1 VALHVQHRSLRPAF
15 LISGQEQCP
24 FAAPAEQ
31 TQPLFIPSLFK
42 QQPLTLSYQILSD
55 RRGYYTFPAIPLR
68 STGPFGFFS
77 TRRTVTAPGDILIY
91 PRYYPLKRLMALEK
105 RSLGPR
111 ETAKVGLGSQVI
123 GTRDYRS
130 GDSMRQV
137 HWRSTARRGN
147 LVVKEFATENQLS
160 LMVVLDLQRGSNLGS
175 GKFSTFETAL
185 RLAATFAYYADY
197 KKLPIY
203 LAGTSPS
210 WTPPKTPLSWWAILN
225 YLAKVQQDG
234 HLPLGQ
240 LLGKL
245 PALPFV
251 VVLVSHPTAEIAKD
265 LATLAQRCGQVLAI
279 SINPTESDV
288 GELPLPQRSN
298 LRYISVVAAE
308 WLETVKQL

>member
-1 VALHVQHRSLRPAF
+1 
-15 LISGQEQCP
+15 
-24 FAAPAEQ
+24 
-31 TQPLFIPSLFK
+31 
-42 QQPLTLSYQILSD
+42 
-55 RRGYYTFPAIPLR
+55 
-68 STGPFGFFS
+68 
-77 TRRTVTAPGDILIY
+77 
-91 PRYYPLKRLMALEK
+91 
-105 RSLGPR
+105 
-111 ETAKVGLGSQVI
+111 
-123 GTRDYRS
+123 
-130 GDSMRQV
+130 
-137 HWRSTARRGN
+137 
-147 LVVKEFATENQLS
+147 
-160 LMVVLDLQRGSNLGS
+160 
-175 GKFSTFETAL
+175 
-185 RLAATFAYYADY
+185 LAATFAYYADY

-251 VVLVSHPTAEIAKD
+251 VVLVSHPPAEIAKD